1 MTTAQKPA
9 PRAADQTAQ
18 KSWVRRH
25 KVFTAFGLLFT
36 AIVAGGT
43 VLAWPLMKLRFHPQY
58 AAAMDEIRSSKA
70 VIERLGEPIK
80 PVRIFPGGTAFDDGN
95 KGEARLNFS
104 VEGPKGTAEVAAVS
118 TMMQG
123 KWGFTQL
130 KLTMGDKQEI
140 NLAAAIQSR
149 DGNDMPKFDPNAK
162 PVEVKQPD
170 FPPDINLPNLPE
182 TRGK

>member
-1 MTTAQKPA
+1 MPPTT
-9 PRAADQTAQ
+9 RR

-25 KVFTAFGLLFT
+25 KVFTALGLLLI
-36 AIVAGGT
+36 AVVAGGT

-58 AAAMDEIRSSKA
+58 AAAIDEIRNSKA
-70 VIERLGEPIK
+70 VVERLGEPIK
-80 PVRIFPGGTAFDDGN
+80 PVRIFPGGTAYDDGN

-104 VEGPKGTAEVAAVS
+104 VEGPKGAADVAAVS

-130 KLTMGDKQEI
+130 KLTLGDKEEI
-140 NLAAAIQSR
+140 NLAAAIQNR
-149 DGNDMPKFDPNAK
+149 EGNDLPKFDPNAK

-170 FPPDINLPNLPE
+170 LPLDINLPNLPE
-182 TRGK
+182 TQGK